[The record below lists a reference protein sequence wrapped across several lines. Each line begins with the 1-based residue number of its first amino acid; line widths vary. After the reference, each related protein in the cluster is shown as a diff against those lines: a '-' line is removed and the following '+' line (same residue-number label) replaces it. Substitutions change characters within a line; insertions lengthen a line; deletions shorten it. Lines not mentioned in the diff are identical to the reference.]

1 MKNNLTSKLKRG
13 KSHCQKLKREKK
25 LNMHTIIGNQLILDN
40 YLLTDLK
47 NKFRD
52 QEIEI
57 TLYLPKGTLIK
68 PDASMR
74 NYDRTDGITSLES
87 RSNNRNLQG

>member
-1 MKNNLTSKLKRG
+1 
-13 KSHCQKLKREKK
+13 
-25 LNMHTIIGNQLILDN
+25 LILDN

-47 NKFRD
+47 KKFRD

-74 NYDRTDGITSLES
+74 NYDRTDGVTSYGT
-87 RSNNRNLQG
+87 RF

>member
-1 MKNNLTSKLKRG
+1 LSEAKRA
-13 KSHCQKLKREKK
+13 EKIK
-25 LNMHTIIGNQLILDN
+25 YAYTIIGNQLILDN

-57 TLYLPKGTLIK
+57 TLYLPKGTLINQ
-68 PDASMR
+68 MH
-74 NYDRTDGITSLES
+74 
-87 RSNNRNLQG
+87 Q

>member
-1 MKNNLTSKLKRG
+1 
-13 KSHCQKLKREKK
+13 
-25 LNMHTIIGNQLILDN
+25 MHTIIGNQLILDN

-57 TLYLPKGTLIK
+57 TLYLPKGTLKTRCIHEK
-68 PDASMR
+68 
-74 NYDRTDGITSLES
+74 L
-87 RSNNRNLQG
+87 

>member
-1 MKNNLTSKLKRG
+1 
-13 KSHCQKLKREKK
+13 
-25 LNMHTIIGNQLILDN
+25 LILDN

-47 NKFRD
+47 KKFRD

-74 NYDRTDGITSLES
+74 NYDRTDGVTSYGIL
-87 RSNNRNLQG
+87 NLIMTSKVEDNKIRCLNCPTDE